1 MQVLQAERFNARFF
15 LRKHGALIVMLVVIT
30 LNSLFTRNFFHVNTL
45 WNAVI
50 NSFPVLMV
58 ALGIMAP
65 IASGGIDISSGSTL
79 AIVACVVAKL
89 LRPMGAPTAVAAG
102 LLAGCCIGVF
112 IGFFIAWFN
121 LLPLIMTL
129 ILMISGR
136 GLAQLVNNGATIS
149 FYGHPFVNLGT
160 YRIGGQ
166 VPIQA
171 AILVIAVLLSYF
183 LFYKTRIGRYVLA
196 IGGNASASRLSGA
209 NVFLTTIFVYVV
221 SAAYTSVGAVIETA
235 RLSSANANV
244 MGVAMELDAITAV
257 VVGGT
262 PIYGGRVNI
271 LGTVY
276 GAVVMQLI
284 SITIKANNIP
294 FNWSLV
300 FKAIVLIVAVYL
312 QSEKKD

>member
-1 MQVLQAERFNARFF
+1 MQALRMEQFNARLF
-15 LRKHGALIVMLVVIT
+15 LQRHGALIVMLVVIA
-30 LNSLFTRNFFHVNTL
+30 LNSFFTRNFFHVNTM

-58 ALGIMAP
+58 ALGIMVP

-89 LRPMGAPTAVAAG
+89 LRPMGVPVAVTAG
-102 LLAGCCIGVF
+102 LLAGCLIGAF
-112 IGFFIAWFN
+112 IGFFIARFN

-129 ILMISGR
+129 IFLISGR
-136 GLAQLVNNGATIS
+136 GLAQLVNSGVTIS

-166 VPIQA
+166 IPIQA
-171 AILVIAVLLSYF
+171 AILVIAVLVSYF
-183 LFYKTRIGRYVLA
+183 LFYKTKIGRYVLA
-196 IGGNASASRLSGA
+196 IGGNVNASRLSGA
-209 NVFLTTIFVYVV
+209 NVFMTTVFVYIV

-262 PIYGGRVNI
+262 PISGGRVNI

-284 SITIKANNIP
+284 TITINANNIP

-300 FKAIVLIVAVYL
+300 LKAIVLIVAVYL
-312 QSEKKD
+312 QQEKKD